1 MGRHYE
7 TMTGRSMTVLTM
19 TWAYYARAV
28 QPLPLPP
35 PLPLTLTLAL
45 TVCQGCAGASA
56 LGFAYG
62 GALLTTPSPRL
73 LELAVSPPAG
83 EHATFGLLP

>member
-7 TMTGRSMTVLTM
+7 TMTGRTMTVLTM
-19 TWAYYARAV
+19 TWVYYARAV
-28 QPLPLPP
+28 QTL
-35 PLPLTLTLAL
+35 PLPLTLTLTL

-56 LGFAYG
+56 SGFAYG
-62 GALLTTPSPRL
+62 GALLTIPSPRL

-83 EHATFGLLP
+83 EHATYGLLP

>member
-1 MGRHYE
+1 MGRQEYIDYD
-7 TMTGRSMTVLTM
+7 R
-19 TWAYYARAV
+19 AYYDLCLLCLGRTCARAV
-28 QPLPLPP
+28 QPLLL
-35 PLPLTLTLAL
+35 PLPLTLTL

-56 LGFAYG
+56 SGFAYG

-83 EHATFGLLP
+83 EHATYGLLP

>member
-7 TMTGRSMTVLTM
+7 TMTGRTMTVLTM
-19 TWAYYARAV
+19 TWVYYARAV
-28 QPLPLPP
+28 QTL
-35 PLPLTLTLAL
+35 PLPLTLTLTL

-56 LGFAYG
+56 SGFAYG

-83 EHATFGLLP
+83 EHATYGLLP

>member
-1 MGRHYE
+1 
-7 TMTGRSMTVLTM
+7 MTGRSMTVLTM
-19 TWAYYARAV
+19 TWVYYARAA
-28 QPLPLPP
+28 Q
-35 PLPLTLTLAL
+35 PLPLTLTLTLTL

-56 LGFAYG
+56 SGFAYG

-83 EHATFGLLP
+83 EHATYGLLP

>member
-1 MGRHYE
+1 
-7 TMTGRSMTVLTM
+7 MTGRSMTVLTM
-19 TWAYYARAV
+19 TWVYYARAV
-28 QPLPLPP
+28 QPLPLP
-35 PLPLTLTLAL
+35 LTLTLTLTL

-56 LGFAYG
+56 SGFAYG

-83 EHATFGLLP
+83 EHATYGLLP

>member
-1 MGRHYE
+1 
-7 TMTGRSMTVLTM
+7 MTGRTRTVLTM
-19 TWAYYARAV
+19 TWVYYARAV
-28 QPLPLPP
+28 QTL
-35 PLPLTLTLAL
+35 PLPLTLTLTL

-56 LGFAYG
+56 SGFAYG

-83 EHATFGLLP
+83 EHATYGLLP